1 MKCLKQPDYV
11 NTSFKYFHRWCY
23 DRLLMEV
30 LFRSVGLLYRMSAC
44 VVELSSGSIWCV
56 SVCVVWSQVQTASI
70 RVCVKDVTHR
80 SLIAS
85 SCAWTTARGTRSAC
99 SARCVSSFSPRAAT
113 PEIASSTASTT
124 TNSKSWSFI
133 HSSLQLRGASV
144 WAFNNHNIL
153 KRGRVCLSKGNISKL
168 IFLHCCFTF
177 SPQKWFYA

>member
-11 NTSFKYFHRWCY
+11 NRSFKYFHRLCY
-23 DRLLMEV
+23 DRLLMEA
-30 LFRSVGLLYRMSAC
+30 LFRSVGLIYRMSAC
-44 VVELSSGSIWCV
+44 VFELSSGSIWCV

-80 SLIAS
+80 SRIAS

-133 HSSLQLRGASV
+133 HSSSVHSFIHHCSCAELQFALLIITTFWREDECV
-144 WAFNNHNIL
+144 YL
-153 KRGRVCLSKGNISKL
+153 KA
-168 IFLHCCFTF
+168 IFR
-177 SPQKWFYA
+177 S

>member
-1 MKCLKQPDYV
+1 MPETTWLRQQKFEVFSPRL
-11 NTSFKYFHRWCY
+11 CY
-23 DRLLMEV
+23 DRLLMEA
-30 LFRSVGLLYRMSAC
+30 LFRSVGLLYRMSSC
-44 VVELSSGSIWCV
+44 VFELSSGSIWCV

-133 HSSLQLRGASV
+133 HSFIIAAARSFSLR
-144 WAFNNHNIL
+144 F
-153 KRGRVCLSKGNISKL
+153 
-168 IFLHCCFTF
+168 
-177 SPQKWFYA
+177 

>member
-1 MKCLKQPDYV
+1 MPETTY
-11 NTSFKYFHRWCY
+11 TSQNFKYFHRLCY

-30 LFRSVGLLYRMSAC
+30 LFRSVGLLYRMSSC
-44 VVELSSGSIWCV
+44 VFELSSGSIWCV

-133 HSSLQLRGASV
+133 HSFIHHCSCAELQFALLIITTFWSEGECV
-144 WAFNNHNIL
+144 YL
-153 KRGRVCLSKGNISKL
+153 KG
-168 IFLHCCFTF
+168 IFR
-177 SPQKWFYA
+177 S